1 MHFIN
6 NFKTQLTAG
15 VSHSSMDPL
24 PISPASAQM
33 LFDYTEYRL
42 TLSSEDGESVEIIH
56 YTKQGVI
63 KRGAEGTTAQ
73 AWPSGTTV
81 YLSMT
86 ASSANSI
93 FKPVSVGYSWRDTL
107 PLAESTSRK
116 LAASGSDVILI
127 KGQAA
132 YSGSIAVSDNGGR
145 NFREYE
151 FDDVVTWSVPK
162 PDSDISIAGI
172 DMKAGF
178 AAMILDADGDAYI
191 ATSSNNGRS
200 FSVVSKATEGSW
212 SQEIAVTSAGIVV
225 IKNGTDIILSSDF
238 GVTFS
243 KITEPSV
250 ANAEWFKINSSE
262 TGAIALLGNT
272 SIAISNDGGISFAVG
287 SSEIDTT
294 HGFAASIDL
303 MIAGSSDADTVTVS
317 RNNGASWASQ
327 TVVGGAW
334 KYVLINQDASLA
346 VLLSETNRMI
356 AVSTDHGYTFT
367 VSPVAHPQHARLYSA
382 ALSDDGITACGEFQ
396 PAGESGSIT
405 AFRMELYAQDG
416 YMPGSVLASILARLS
431 ALESAP

>member
-56 YTKQGVI
+56 CTKQGVI

-116 LAASGSDVILI
+116 LAASGSNVILV
-127 KGQAA
+127 KGHAA
-132 YSGSIAVSDNGGR
+132 SSGSIAVSDNGGR

-162 PDSDISIAGI
+162 PDNYSIAGI

-178 AAMILDADGDAYI
+178 AAMLLDADGDAYI

-225 IKNGTDIILSSDF
+225 IKNGADIILSSDF

-250 ANAEWFKINSSE
+250 ANAEWFDINSSE
-262 TGAIALLGNT
+262 TGAIALLGDT
-272 SIAISNDGGISFAVG
+272 SIAISNDGGISFSVV

-294 HGFAASIDL
+294 QGFAASTYL
-303 MIAGSSDADTVTVS
+303 MIAGSLDADTVTVS

-327 TVVGGAW
+327 TVVGGVW
-334 KYVLINQDASLA
+334 EYVLINQDASLA
-346 VLLSETNRMI
+346 VLLSKTERML
-356 AVSTDHGYTFT
+356 AVSTDQGYTFT
-367 VSPVAHPQHARLYSA
+367 VSPVAHLQHVRLYSA

-396 PAGESGSIT
+396 PEGEGGSIT